1 MKEELDC
8 LLVGYKE
15 LSLEERRL
23 MAKGNIAALNYCK
36 HEYIEYN
43 DKFYFYDD
51 FISEISGN
59 IYKISELPYL
69 GIMYL
74 DNYLKKRNIL
84 VNTYSSFDFDKD
96 AIEDDLNTKEIKVIA
111 LSAVFYTSPISLIR
125 LVSYFRKKS
134 PDSKIIVGGAYIS
147 NEYETLSF
155 EKLKSE
161 LVMIG
166 ADYYIYDSQGEKTLY
181 SLIEKIKKRENIDA
195 IENIIEIREK
205 KCIIH
210 KENKEHNDIN
220 SDIVS
225 YDKLSPRLQFST
237 INIRTARGCP
247 NRCKFCNYPV
257 RNPKLELQML
267 DNIKKQILDLYNIDR
282 VKNVVFIDDSFNMPL
297 NRFKDICKMMIE
309 LGSRK
314 PWYSYFRMSHCDEE
328 AIALM
333 KESNCEGVFLGIES
347 ADNKVLE
354 NMNKRTTYEQYIEAL
369 LLLKKYRIN
378 TFAYFLI
385 GFPEETDETIEK
397 NIELLNSGLI
407 DFYSFNLWYAEN
419 NTPIFDLKEKY
430 KLKGE
435 GFNWEHY
442 TMNSVQAASKMDYIY
457 ENVENSIYI
466 PGENFSFWG
475 VPYLLGKGIKLQ
487 GIKEVLINIRK
498 YILLENDFSTKYELI
513 NEMKKVLCYT
523 NNYDI

>member
-1 MKEELDC
+1 M
-8 LLVGYKE
+8 
-15 LSLEERRL
+15 
-23 MAKGNIAALNYCK
+23 
-36 HEYIEYN
+36 
-43 DKFYFYDD
+43 
-51 FISEISGN
+51 
-59 IYKISELPYL
+59 
-69 GIMYL
+69 
-74 DNYLKKRNIL
+74 
-84 VNTYSSFDFDKD
+84 
-96 AIEDDLNTKEIKVIA
+96 
-111 LSAVFYTSPISLIR
+111 
-125 LVSYFRKKS
+125 
-134 PDSKIIVGGAYIS
+134 
-147 NEYETLSF
+147 
-155 EKLKSE
+155 
-161 LVMIG
+161 
-166 ADYYIYDSQGEKTLY
+166 
-181 SLIEKIKKRENIDA
+181 IEKIKKRENIDD

-257 RNPKLELQML
+257 RNPKLELQTL

-282 VKNVVFIDDSFNMPL
+282 VKNIVFIDDSFNMPL

-314 PWYSYFRMSHCDEE
+314 PWYSYFRISHCDEE

-385 GFPEETDETIEK
+385 GFPGETDETIEK

-407 DFYSFNLWYAEN
+407 DFY
-419 NTPIFDLKEKY
+419 
-430 KLKGE
+430 
-435 GFNWEHY
+435 
-442 TMNSVQAASKMDYIY
+442 
-457 ENVENSIYI
+457 
-466 PGENFSFWG
+466 
-475 VPYLLGKGIKLQ
+475 
-487 GIKEVLINIRK
+487 
-498 YILLENDFSTKYELI
+498 
-513 NEMKKVLCYT
+513 
-523 NNYDI
+523 